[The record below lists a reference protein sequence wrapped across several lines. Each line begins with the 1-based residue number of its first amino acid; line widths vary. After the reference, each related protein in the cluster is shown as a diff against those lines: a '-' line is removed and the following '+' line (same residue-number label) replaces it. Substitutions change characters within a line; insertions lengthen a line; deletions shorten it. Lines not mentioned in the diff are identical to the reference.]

1 MRDYLNIFLIN
12 FLNFQTVEEWRIVF
26 FISAGVYAIGVVF
39 CAFFVSGEI
48 QPWACQKPAAKNSD
62 LESKNNMKILT

>member
-1 MRDYLNIFLIN
+1 
-12 FLNFQTVEEWRIVF
+12 VEEWRIVF